1 MSSEAM
7 VIIENNEN
15 SSINTIIKYKK
26 PKRKVQFVS
35 DAFNTYI
42 RDFLSSNPDMLLEW
56 DKLEQQNKL
65 NQFINENKIKM
76 SNPNAEEEKLKRKM
90 EKKNKIVER
99 EKNKQIAR
107 VQNSQER
114 PKSPYYFFKKE
125 EEIVIKNE
133 NPSFAKKDIHV
144 ELQKRWKVV
153 KESNSERLA
162 NYKILADKDA
172 EIKKNIPPK
181 MSNSLIKKK
190 QRNEK
195 NKEKYKPKKLQ
206 KLSSPEKQVEK
217 VLNDEKSRFVD
228 HRVKIN

>member
-1 MSSEAM
+1 
-7 VIIENNEN
+7 
-15 SSINTIIKYKK
+15 
-26 PKRKVQFVS
+26 
-35 DAFNTYI
+35 
-42 RDFLSSNPDMLLEW
+42 
-56 DKLEQQNKL
+56 
-65 NQFINENKIKM
+65 M

-107 VQNSQER
+107 VQKSQER